1 MVGAKR
7 RNFEI
12 LTCSDLR
19 LLQIFFLKKC
29 RCIKLVTG
37 ESGFMVKCARK
48 TFQSVAFKL
57 FFFATRIKIFMSTM
71 HLKACLE
78 QLNRVTCLKLSSCS

>member
-48 TFQSVAFKL
+48 TFQSL
-57 FFFATRIKIFMSTM
+57 LPLSGSSLQQG
-71 HLKACLE
+71 LKFLCL
-78 QLNRVTCLKLSSCS
+78 QCI